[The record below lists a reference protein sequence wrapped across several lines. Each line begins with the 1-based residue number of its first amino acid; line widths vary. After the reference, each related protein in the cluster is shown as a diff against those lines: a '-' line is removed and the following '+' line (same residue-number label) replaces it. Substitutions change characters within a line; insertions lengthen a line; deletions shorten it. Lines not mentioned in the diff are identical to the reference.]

1 MEEEQYTEE
10 LTFKKIWEKIKV
22 SGVRII
28 VYVLIGLILGTAI
41 LGVTDIV
48 MSKSQF
54 ETRITYYYSGIED
67 GNDPW
72 GGQMSLVN
80 NIRTSSNVRNALAKC
95 GYDEETIDK
104 LVGEVINNLSVIPTV
119 SDEQKDEND
128 EVVSASYNY
137 RIVLTQDSA
146 IDKLISSKNEYN
158 TIVGAITEEYIN
170 TFKMNFSMNTK
181 LSAIEKIADGSN
193 INAMKELDTLSQD
206 VNTFVTES
214 AMWQAKAENFIS
226 PSQKESFATL
236 TSQVR
241 SLATELSGYNSTY
254 IRTKAINGN
263 GERAYIEERL
273 AASTAEKNAK
283 EIQIQNLNKAL
294 ENARPI
300 VSEGSQKEPI
310 VVQNTEKLQ
319 EEIIRA
325 AAELANASK
334 NEDTWTSYKNAYD
347 AAGEGTY
354 ANMTEE
360 QKANLYNEVITNV
373 NRVIDRYNTLLEAYK
388 GMIKDYND
396 GYAINTSL
404 VRMTTGARQT
414 TTSPLSMMRF
424 VILLAVVI
432 VIAVIVAMC
441 VTAKKGAMRIKFLEK
456 KKAQDEAEQA
466 VAVESA
472 EVADEGEDKAE

>member
-28 VYVLIGLILGTAI
+28 VYVLIGLILGTAV

-54 ETRITYYYSGIED
+54 ETSITYYYSGIED
-67 GNDPW
+67 GVDPW

-104 LVGEVINNLSVIPTV
+104 LVGEVISNLSVIPTV
-119 SDEQKDEND
+119 SDEQKDENE

-137 RIVLTQDSA
+137 RIILAQNSA
-146 IDKLISSKNEYN
+146 IDKLIGSKNEYN
-158 TIVGAITEEYIN
+158 TIVSAITEEYIN
-170 TFKMNFSMNTK
+170 TFKANFSMATK
-181 LSAIEKIADGSN
+181 LSAIEKIAEGSS
-193 INAMKELDTLSQD
+193 INAMKELDILSQD
-206 VNTFVTES
+206 VNTLVDES
-214 AMWQAKAENFIS
+214 AMWQAKAGDFIS
-226 PSQKESFATL
+226 SSQKKNFPTL
-236 TSQVR
+236 TSQVK

-273 AASTAEKNAK
+273 AASTAEKTAMEK
-283 EIQIQNLNKAL
+283 QVEILNEAL
-294 ENARPI
+294 KNARPL
-300 VSEGSQKEPI
+300 VSQGTSQEPI

-319 EEIIRA
+319 EEISNA
-325 AAELANASK
+325 SKELANAIK
-334 NEDTWTSYKNAYD
+334 NEETWTSYKNAYD
-347 AAGEGTY
+347 AAGEGSY
-354 ANMTEE
+354 ANMSEE
-360 QKANLYNEVITNV
+360 QQANLYKEVIANV
-373 NRVIDRYNTLLEAYK
+373 NRVIDKYNALLESYK
-388 GMIKDYND
+388 GMIKDYNE

-414 TTSPLSMMRF
+414 TDSPLSTMRF
-424 VILLAVVI
+424 IILLAVVV
-432 VIAVIVAMC
+432 VIAVIIAMC

-456 KKAQDEAEQA
+456 KKAQDDAEQA
-466 VAVESA
+466 VAIESA
-472 EVADEGEDKAE
+472 EVADEGENKAE

>member
-28 VYVLIGLILGTAI
+28 VYVLIGLILGTAV

-54 ETRITYYYSGIED
+54 ETSITYYYSGIED
-67 GNDPW
+67 GVDPW

-80 NIRTSSNVRNALAKC
+80 NIRTSSNVRNGLAKC

-104 LVGEVINNLSVIPTV
+104 LVGEVISNLSVIPTV
-119 SDEQKDEND
+119 SDEQKDENE

-137 RIVLTQDSA
+137 RIILAQNSA
-146 IDKLISSKNEYN
+146 IDKLIGSKNEYN
-158 TIVGAITEEYIN
+158 TIVSAITEEYIN
-170 TFKMNFSMNTK
+170 TFKANFSMATK
-181 LSAIEKIADGSN
+181 LSAIEKIAEGSS
-193 INAMKELDTLSQD
+193 INAMKELDILSQE
-206 VNTFVTES
+206 VNTFATES
-214 AMWQAKAENFIS
+214 DMWQAKADSFVS

-236 TSQVR
+236 TSQVK

-273 AASTAEKNAK
+273 VEFTALKTAK
-283 EIQIQNLNKAL
+283 EKQSEILNEAL
-294 ENARPI
+294 LNARPL
-300 VSEGSQKEPI
+300 VSQGSSQEPI
-310 VVQNTEKLQ
+310 VVQTTEMLQ
-319 EEIIRA
+319 EEVSNA
-325 AAELANASK
+325 TKELANAIM
-334 NEDTWTSYKNAYD
+334 NEEIWTSYKNAYD
-347 AAGEGTY
+347 AAGEDSY
-354 ANMTEE
+354 ANMSEE
-360 QKANLYNEVITNV
+360 QQANLYKEVIANV
-373 NRVIDRYNTLLEAYK
+373 NRVIDKYNALLESYK
-388 GMIKDYND
+388 GMIKDYNE

-414 TTSPLSMMRF
+414 TDSPLSTMRF
-424 VILLAVVI
+424 IILLAVVV
-432 VIAVIVAMC
+432 VIAVIIAMC

-456 KKAQDEAEQA
+456 KKAQDDAEQA
-466 VAVESA
+466 VAIESA
-472 EVADEGEDKAE
+472 EVADEGENKAE